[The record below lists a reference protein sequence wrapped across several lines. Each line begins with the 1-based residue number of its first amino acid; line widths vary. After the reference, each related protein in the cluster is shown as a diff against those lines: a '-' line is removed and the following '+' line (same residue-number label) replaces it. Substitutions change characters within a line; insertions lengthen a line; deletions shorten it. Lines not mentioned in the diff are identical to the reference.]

1 MDYLKDKV
9 NLKDKRHL
17 LALLGILIIFLAIP
31 ITVTLVQQNLEP
43 VSRAETRPNDDFFR
57 WGDQWNLDK
66 IRASMAWDITR
77 GSSDVVIAVLGTG
90 VDKDHVDLAG

>member
-31 ITVTLVQQNLEP
+31 IWIGMTALWQTL
-43 VSRAETRPNDDFFR
+43 
-57 WGDQWNLDK
+57 
-66 IRASMAWDITR
+66 
-77 GSSDVVIAVLGTG
+77 SSQRLSYYV
-90 VDKDHVDLAG
+90 AGKVPTYSLYMVA